1 MLSDFRFACRQIWK
15 HRGLSCIAVLTIGLA
30 IGANTAIFSV
40 VNGVLIEPLPYP
52 EPGRLVGVFETV
64 PDGGRNSVSG
74 GAFKD
79 WAEHSS
85 SFSHLAVFEGTEL
98 NLTGTGVP
106 RRLSG
111 LKVSAGFLAALGVE
125 PSLGRDFA
133 AGEDQVGGENQL
145 VLLTHDLWQSL
156 FGADNEV
163 LGRVLMLDQQPYSVV
178 GVLPPGALMEDQVS
192 FLVPTVI
199 DGDPHQ
205 WQRGG
210 HWRSVVGRLL
220 PAVTAEQAQE
230 ELRAIKARLG
240 SEYPSFKE
248 DWSVEVIPYQ
258 EIWAGNIRPTLMLL
272 LGTVALVMLI
282 ACANVSNLLLARGT
296 ARAREMAI
304 RGALGAHAW
313 RIVRQMLVESLALAA
328 MGCVLGL
335 ILAAYGIELLSGMV
349 LGRIP
354 QALAPELDLSVLLF
368 SVAAAVGCG
377 LLFGVLPAWR
387 AVRGGSHHE
396 LKESVRGSTSRSR
409 ARSQSALVVAE
420 VAFTLVLLIAAGLFL
435 RSFAELMSTDPG
447 FDPSHTLAFDLSF
460 PDASYP
466 EASDRMGFIRELLT
480 GLQALPAVES
490 AGAGSALPLSNH
502 GRTEFVSRADL
513 PERTDYVA
521 GCTFVTGDYFQAMGM
536 SLTRG
541 RALTEAD
548 NSTQAARALVVDS
561 TLVRDLYGNQNPI
574 GESVRFLGE
583 NWQIVGVVEPVRHWV
598 LDHDPLP
605 AVYLP
610 QAYETSSTSIVLRS
624 RLDPAVLSDAV
635 RGVVQS
641 MDPMQPLAN
650 VRTLEQAVDR
660 SLAARKAT
668 LSLLGFFAA
677 VAVGLACIGI
687 YGVMSFAVG
696 RRAREL
702 GIRSALGAQRSD
714 VVQLVLRAGMG
725 LSTVGVLIGFAVAWV
740 SARWL
745 ESQLYGIEAHDPWV
759 FCGSVVL
766 LVVVSAISVYWPARR
781 AAGKGSLEALR
792 SD

>member
-1 MLSDFRFACRQIWK
+1 MLSDLRFACRQIWK
-15 HRGLSCIAVLTIGLA
+15 HRGLSFIAVLTIGLA

-40 VNGVLIEPLPYP
+40 VNAVLIQPLPYP
-52 EPGRLVGVFETV
+52 EPEQLVGIFETV

-79 WAEHSS
+79 WVEHSS
-85 SFSHLAVFEGTEL
+85 SFSHLAVFEGVEL
-98 NLTGTGVP
+98 NLTGAGAP

-111 LKVSAGFLAALGVE
+111 LRVSSDFLSTLGVE
-125 PSLGRDFA
+125 PMLGRDFA
-133 AGEDQVGGENQL
+133 TGEDQVGGENHL
-145 VLLTHDLWQSL
+145 VVLTHDLWQSQ
-156 FGADNEV
+156 FGADDAV
-163 LGRVLMLDQQPYSVV
+163 LGRVLTLDQQPHSVI
-178 GVLPPGALMEDQVS
+178 GVLPPGALMEEPTS

-220 PAVTAEQAQE
+220 PTVTLGQAEQ
-230 ELRAIKARLG
+230 ELRGIKQRLA
-240 SEYPSFKE
+240 SEYPTFKE
-248 DWSVEVIPYQ
+248 DWSVMVQPYQ

-272 LGTVALVMLI
+272 LGTVVLVMLI

-328 MGCVLGL
+328 MGCGLGL
-335 ILAAYGIELLSGMV
+335 ILAAYGIELLAGLV

-368 SVAAAVGCG
+368 SVAAAAGCG

-387 AVRGGSHHE
+387 AVHGSSHHE
-396 LKESVRGSTSRSR
+396 LKESVRGSTSRSS
-409 ARSQSALVVAE
+409 ARSQSALVIAE

-447 FDPSHTLAFDLSF
+447 FDPDHTLAFDLSF

-466 EASDRMGFIRELLT
+466 EAADRMGFIRELLT
-480 GLQALPAVES
+480 GLEALPGVES
-490 AGAGSALPLSNH
+490 AGAGSALPLSNR
-502 GRTEFVSRADL
+502 GRTEFVSRSDE

-521 GCTFVTGDYFQAMGM
+521 GCTFVTGDYFRAMGM
-536 SLTRG
+536 RLTRG

-548 NSTQAARALVVDS
+548 NSTEAARALVVDS
-561 TLVRDLYGNQNPI
+561 TLVRDFYGDQDPI

-598 LDHDPLP
+598 LDHDPQP
-605 AVYLP
+605 AIYLP

-624 RLDPAVLSDAV
+624 RLNPAVLSDAV
-635 RGVVQS
+635 RGVVQGI
-641 MDPMQPLAN
+641 DPMQPLAN

-660 SLAARKAT
+660 SLEARQAT
-668 LSLLGFFAA
+668 LSLLGFFA
-677 VAVGLACIGI
+677 VIAVGLACIGI

-696 RRAREL
+696 RRAHEL

-714 VVQLVLRAGMG
+714 VVRLVLRGGMS
-725 LSTVGVLIGFAVAWV
+725 LSMVGVLLGLTAAWI

-745 ESQLYGIEAHDPWV
+745 ESQLFGIDAHDPWV
-759 FCGSVVL
+759 FCGAVVL
-766 LVVVSAISVYWPARR
+766 LVSVSALSVYWPARR
-781 AAGKGSLEALR
+781 AAGMGSLEALR

>member
-1 MLSDFRFACRQIWK
+1 MLSDFRFAGRQIWT
-15 HRGLSCIAVLTIGLA
+15 HRGLSFIAVLTIGLA

-40 VNGVLIEPLPYP
+40 VNSVLIQPLPYP
-52 EPGRLVGVFETV
+52 EPDRLVGIFETV

-79 WAEHSS
+79 WAELSS
-85 SFSHLAVFEGTEL
+85 SFSHLAVFEGVEL
-98 NLTGTGVP
+98 NLTGVGLP

-111 LKVSAGFLAALGVE
+111 LKVSSDFLSTLGVQ
-125 PSLGRDFA
+125 PMLGRDFA
-133 AGEDQVGGENQL
+133 PGEDQVGGENHL
-145 VLLTHDLWQSL
+145 VLLTHDLWRSH
-156 FGADNEV
+156 FGADDEV
-163 LGRVLMLDQQPYSVV
+163 LGRALMLDGQPYSVI
-178 GVLPPGALMEDQVS
+178 GVLPPGALMEEPTS

-199 DGDPHQ
+199 DGEPHQ
-205 WQRGG
+205 WQRSG

-220 PAVTAEQAQE
+220 PTATLGQAEQ
-230 ELRAIKARLG
+230 ELRGIKEQLT
-240 SEYPSFKE
+240 SEYPSFKKE
-248 DWSVEVIPYQ
+248 WSVAVKPYQ
-258 EIWAGNIRPTLMLL
+258 EIWAGDIRPTLMLL

-296 ARAREMAI
+296 ARTREMAI

-313 RIVRQMLVESLALAA
+313 RIVRQMLVESLALAS

-368 SVAAAVGCG
+368 SVTAAIGCG

-409 ARSQSALVVAE
+409 ARSQSTLVVAE

-447 FDPSHTLAFDLSF
+447 FDPDHTLAFDLSF

-466 EASDRMGFIRELLT
+466 EASDRMGFIRQLLT
-480 GLQALPAVES
+480 DLEALPGVGS

-502 GRTEFVSRADL
+502 GRTEFVSRADQ

-521 GCTFVTGDYFQAMGM
+521 GCTFITGDYFRAMGM
-536 SLTRG
+536 RLTRG

-548 NSTQAARALVVDS
+548 NSREAARALVVDA
-561 TLVRDLYGNQNPI
+561 TLVRDLYGDRDPI
-574 GESVRFLGE
+574 GGSVRFLGE
-583 NWQIVGVVEPVRHWV
+583 TWQIVGVVEPVRHWV

-610 QAYETSSTSIVLRS
+610 QAYETSSTSVVLRS
-624 RLDPAVLSDAV
+624 DLDPATLSEAV
-635 RGVVQS
+635 RGAVQG

-660 SLAARKAT
+660 SLAARRAT
-668 LSLLGFFAA
+668 LSLLGFFAM

-725 LSTVGVLIGFAVAWV
+725 LSTVGVLIGLGVAWI

-759 FCGSVVL
+759 FCGSVAL
-766 LVVVSAISVYWPARR
+766 LVTVSALSVYWPARR
-781 AAGKGSLEALR
+781 AAGLGSLEALR